1 MGLILLKFIRLCPDS
16 GDYGWLKFPLETVAW
31 AGPWNF
37 WQHAILTGLL
47 LSIAGTKQS
56 TGSEAWLTSQLAGEF
71 FPLIFGRWHVHCF
84 LLR

>member
-16 GDYGWLKFPLETVAW
+16 EDYGWPKFPLETVAW

-37 WQHAILTGLL
+37 WLHAILTGL

-71 FPLIFGRWHVHCF
+71 FPLIFGC
-84 LLR
+84 